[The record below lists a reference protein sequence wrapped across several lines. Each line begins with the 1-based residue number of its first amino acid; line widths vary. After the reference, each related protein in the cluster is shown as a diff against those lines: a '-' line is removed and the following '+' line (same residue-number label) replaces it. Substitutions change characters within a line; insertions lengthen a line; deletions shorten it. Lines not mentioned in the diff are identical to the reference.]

1 MNKEL
6 FYNLIIF
13 VGICILSYII
23 FRSLNFK
30 EGMGSSNNSNNKNSS
45 GSNNSNNSS
54 SSSSS
59 SSNGVGGNAAGY
71 GANIKSQVVKI
82 QDTVLISKYRTDYE
96 NVIINMDDL
105 VNNLMLETTLTIDQS
120 KPQEGLAKLA
130 GLNNA
135 KIALNSVMKFI
146 DSK

>member
-13 VGICILSYII
+13 VGICILSYIV

-30 EGMGSSNNSNNKNSS
+30 EGMKSSNNSNNSNNKNSS
-45 GSNNSNNSS
+45 TSGSD

-71 GANIKSQVVKI
+71 GANIKAQVVKI
-82 QDTVLISKYRTDYE
+82 QDTILISKYRTDYE

-120 KPQEGLAKLA
+120 KPQEGLAKLV

>member
-13 VGICILSYII
+13 GGICILSYIV

-30 EGMGSSNNSNNKNSS
+30 EGMKSSNNSNNKNSS
-45 GSNNSNNSS
+45 DSGSNSS

-59 SSNGVGGNAAGY
+59 SSNGIGGNAAGY

-82 QDTVLISKYRTDYE
+82 QDTILISKYRTDYE

-105 VNNLMLETTLTIDQS
+105 VNNLMLETSLTIDQS